1 VLDDMHYVAI
11 EGPIGVGKT
20 SLATRLAERLG
31 ARLVL
36 EPSDTNP
43 FLEKFY
49 TDMAKYALATQLTFL
64 VSRYQQQTTILQG
77 ELFSAKVVSDYILA
91 RDKIFATMTLSDEE
105 YKLYNQ
111 LYLVMSAHAARP
123 DLLVLLKAD
132 VDTLMG
138 RIEKRGVRYEASL
151 SREYIT
157 RLNESYEEFFRL
169 YADSPLLMV
178 DTDGLEYP
186 EDELDLDALVV
197 EMDATRHGRR
207 LYIPSRE

>member
-1 VLDDMHYVAI
+1 MHYIAI

-20 SLATRLAERLG
+20 RLATRLAGRFD

-49 TDMAKYALATQLTFL
+49 TDMGKYALATQLTFL

-77 ELFSAKVVSDYILA
+77 ELFSAKVFSDYILA

-105 YKLYNQ
+105 YRLYNQ
-111 LYLVMSAHAARP
+111 LYRVISAHAAQP
-123 DLLVLLKAD
+123 DLVVLLKAD
-132 VDTLMG
+132 VDTLMR
-138 RIEKRGVRYEASL
+138 RIEKRGVRYEAAL
-151 SREYIT
+151 SRGYIA
-157 RLNESYEEFFRL
+157 RLNDSYEEFFRL

-178 DTDGLEYP
+178 DTEGLDYP
-186 EDELDLDALVV
+186 EDELDLDALAA
-197 EMDATRHGRR
+197 EMDATRRGRR